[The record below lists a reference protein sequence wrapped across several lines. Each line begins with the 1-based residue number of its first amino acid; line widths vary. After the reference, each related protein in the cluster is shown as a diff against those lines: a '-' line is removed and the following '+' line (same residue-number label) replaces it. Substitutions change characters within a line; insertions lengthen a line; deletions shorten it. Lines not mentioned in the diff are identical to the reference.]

1 MTTTSS
7 AFAALPD
14 DVLQRVLLGVLL
26 DDHPATAAACHDI
39 SARTWRL
46 GAPLPE
52 AQRGACGVVVDGKLY
67 LVSTRVSNVR
77 STLVYD
83 VQSNTWDQQIPP
95 PYEGHDVHVM
105 HAFTHNGRIV
115 AVNSSGSA
123 FHRGTGSG
131 LDYWSRFDLNVTSGV
146 DHGVAGSVVLG

>member
-1 MTTTSS
+1 M
-7 AFAALPD
+7 ALPD
-14 DVLQRVLLGVLL
+14 DVLQRVLVGVLL

-67 LVSTRVSNVR
+67 LVSTRLSVRR

-95 PYEGHDVHVM
+95 PYAPAEDLHAM
-105 HAFTHNGRIV
+105 YAFTHNGRIV
-115 AVNSSGSA
+115 VVYANGTA
-123 FHRGTGSG
+123 FHRGSGS
-131 LDYWSRFDLNVTSGV
+131 DPDWYPFDLGVTSGP
-146 DHGVAGSVVLG
+146 DHGVAGSIILG

>member
-67 LVSTRVSNVR
+67 LVSTRLSVRR

-95 PYEGHDVHVM
+95 PYAPAEDLHAM
-105 HAFTHNGRIV
+105 YAFTHNGRIV
-115 AVNSSGSA
+115 VVYANGTA
-123 FHRGTGSG
+123 FHRGSGS
-131 LDYWSRFDLNVTSGV
+131 DPDWYPFDLGVTSGP
-146 DHGVAGSVVLG
+146 DHGVAGSIILG

>member
-1 MTTTSS
+1 MATASS
-7 AFAALPD
+7 FTALPD

-67 LVSTRVSNVR
+67 LVSTRLSVR
-77 STLVYD
+77 RGTLVYD

-95 PYEGHDVHVM
+95 PYAPAEDLHAM
-105 HAFTHNGRIV
+105 YAFTHNGRIV
-115 AVNSSGSA
+115 VVYANGTA
-123 FHRGTGSG
+123 FHRGTGS
-131 LDYWSRFDLNVTSGV
+131 DPDWYPFDLGVTSRP
-146 DHGVAGSVVLG
+146 DHGVAESVILG